1 MSGQFM
7 SDLIFPNDFIW
18 GVSSSA
24 YQIEG
29 AWNEDGKGPSIWDW
43 FSHLPGKTARGETG
57 DAACDHYHRWKEDLE
72 LLRALGVGAYRFSV
86 SWSRVIP
93 KGRGKVNP
101 AGLDFYDRL
110 VDGLLARGIQ
120 PFPTLYHFDL
130 PLALHK
136 KGGWPERDTAAAFG
150 EYAAVVAARLGDR
163 VPSWITLNEPMI
175 VALLGY
181 LFGTHAPGRRNPGA
195 YARAMHTLLLAH
207 GEAVRAIRA
216 ASPKP
221 AQVGIALNLSPV
233 YPETEREADRRAAAG
248 FDLLSN
254 RICLDPIL
262 RGAYPPELWRR
273 FGPFAPPI
281 RDGDLRKISEPNDFL
296 GVNYYTRQV
305 IAGRWWIP
313 VMGGWMVRPKGGE
326 FSPMWEIYPSGIGE
340 LVERVWNDY
349 HPHKILVTENGIPVA
364 DAPDSSGNVL
374 DPERI
379 SYLRRHLRALHGAM
393 AKQIPVG
400 GYFVWSL
407 TDNFE
412 WELGYAMR
420 FGLIHIDF
428 ASLKRTPKSSY
439 DWYAGVIRRNGLEES
454 E

>member
-1 MSGQFM
+1 MPN
-7 SDLIFPNDFIW
+7 LIFPKEFLW

-43 FSHLPGKTARGETG
+43 FSHLPGKTTRAENG
-57 DAACDHYHRWKEDLE
+57 DIACDHYHRSREDLD
-72 LLRALGVGAYRFSV
+72 LLKALGVGAYRFSI

-93 KGRGKVNP
+93 GGRGEVNT

-110 VDGLLARGIQ
+110 VDGLLERGIE

-150 EYAAVVAARLGDR
+150 EYAAVAAARLGDR
-163 VPSWITLNEPMI
+163 VRRWITLNEPMV

-181 LFGTHAPGRRNPGA
+181 LIGTHAPGRHHPGA
-195 YARAMHTLLLAH
+195 YARAAHTLLLAH

-216 ASPKP
+216 ASPHP
-221 AQVGIALNLSPV
+221 AKVGIALNLSPV
-233 YPETEREADRRAAAG
+233 HPATDRAADRRAVEP
-248 FDLLSN
+248 FDRIGN
-254 RICLDPIL
+254 RMFLDPIL
-262 RGAYPPELWRR
+262 RGSYPPDLWQG

-281 RDGDLRKISEPNDFL
+281 RSGDLARIAEPIDFL

-305 IAGRWWIP
+305 VARRWWIP
-313 VMGGWMVRPKGGE
+313 YTGAWMVQPKVGE
-326 FSPMWEIYPSGIGE
+326 FSPMWEIYPSGLGE
-340 LVERVWNDY
+340 LVERIWNDY
-349 HPHKILVTENGIPVA
+349 HPPMILVTENGIPGH
-364 DAPDSSGNVL
+364 DAPDAMGAVR

-379 SYLRRHLRALHGAM
+379 SYLERHLRVLHATM

-420 FGLIHIDF
+420 FGLIHVDF
-428 ASLKRTPKSSY
+428 ASLKRTPKSSFH
-439 DWYAGVIRRNGLEES
+439 WYSEVIRRNGLERVE
-454 E
+454 